1 MDYENETVLYVVS
14 SYQNGLG
21 PANFAHIY
29 SHLLK
34 HVPEYMIGYFGLNE
48 VGSVQI
54 VQTIRPHNPI
64 LNSNDSLVGEILLVE
79 TKIFDNS
86 L

>member
-1 MDYENETVLYVVS
+1 MDYENEAVLDVVS
-14 SYQNGLG
+14 SHQDRLRSTY
-21 PANFAHIY
+21 FVDID

-34 HVPEYMIGYFGLNE
+34 HVPKNMIGYFGLNE
-48 VGSVQI
+48 VGSVQV
-54 VQTIRPHNPI
+54 VQTIRPHYTI
-64 LNSNDSLVGEILLVE
+64 LNGYDSLVGEILLVE